1 LPDFNNILSDKG
13 SGKNKNDQVDFSL
26 RFNTLHIDAET
37 LRHLKN
43 LLNNSGNDVNIF
55 HDKLMDWFTET
66 MDRCS
71 GWYKRRLKLI
81 LFWFG
86 F

>member
-1 LPDFNNILSDKG
+1 VIKG

-37 LRHLKN
+37 LDTKN
-43 LLNNSGNDVNIF
+43 LFNNSGNDVIYFMN
-55 HDKLMDWFTET
+55 KLMDWFTET

-81 LFWFG
+81 LSGSAF
-86 F
+86 